1 MRARMRTLA
10 TVLGVTVVLAGCATV
25 QTKPTLY
32 ERLGG
37 MLAIHAVMDDFM
49 PRLAKDPALKPRFE
63 KVPPVRMLRLKAALA
78 EQICEAA
85 GGPCSYTGKDMKAAH
100 AGMGITSAEFDALVK
115 HLTASLDKLKVS
127 TEEKNELLA
136 ALGPMKKEIVEKQ

>member
-1 MRARMRTLA
+1 MKAEMRTLVG
-10 TVLGVTVVLAGCATV
+10 VLGLTAVVAGCATV
-25 QTKPTLY
+25 ETKPALY

-37 MLAIHAVMDDFM
+37 MMAIHAVVDDFM
-49 PRLAKDPALKPRFE
+49 PSLTKDPALKPRFE

-85 GGPCSYTGKDMKAAH
+85 GGPCSYTGKEMKAAH

-115 HLTASLDKLKVS
+115 NLAASLDKLKVPA
-127 TEEKNELLA
+127 EEKKELLA
-136 ALGPMKKEIVEKQ
+136 ALDPMKKEIVEKP